1 MNLEHLISVDHFCT
15 SHDIEITFVNSLHQY
30 GLIQLVSIEEKP
42 FIEVDK
48 LPDLEK
54 FVTYHYE
61 LEINLEGIETIVHLL
76 GKIQELQLENRVLR
90 NRVGLH
96 E

>member
-1 MNLEHLISVDHFCT
+1 MNLENLISVDHFCT
-15 SHDIEITFVNSLHQY
+15 SHNIEITFVNSLEQN

-42 FIEVDK
+42 FIEADK

-76 GKIQELQLENRVLR
+76 GKIEQLQLENRVLR
-90 NRVGLH
+90 NRVSSH
-96 E
+96 S